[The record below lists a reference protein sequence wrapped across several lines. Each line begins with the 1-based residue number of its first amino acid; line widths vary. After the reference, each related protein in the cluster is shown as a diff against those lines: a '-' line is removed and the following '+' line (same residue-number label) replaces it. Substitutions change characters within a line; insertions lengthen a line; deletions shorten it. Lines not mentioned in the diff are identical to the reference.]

1 VNLKRQLNLGLAVL
15 GAACISAMVI
25 LQVPER
31 TPIAGSA
38 LKVLAGKGHGSAVH
52 LGKGV
57 ILTAAH
63 VVATAEKVEIRT
75 DRGVTVS
82 AEILWL
88 HSGLDVAL
96 LRAESPLSA
105 AASHVSCAP
114 VEIGERVEL
123 IGNPGPFEFV
133 HTRGRV
139 ASAVG
144 TVGPYPVAAVIDV
157 AGGLGM
163 SGGPILNFLGEV
175 RGIMVAIPA
184 SQGSYVAPLAIVV
197 PASAICPLL
206 AK

>member
-1 VNLKRQLNLGLAVL
+1 
-15 GAACISAMVI
+15 MVI

-38 LKVLAGKGHGSAVH
+38 LKVLVGKGHGSAVH

-63 VVATAEKVEIRT
+63 VVAAAEKVEVKT
-75 DRGVTVS
+75 ERGAIVS
-82 AEILWL
+82 AEILWR
-88 HSGLDVAL
+88 HFGLDVAL

-114 VEIGERVEL
+114 VEIGERVRL
-123 IGNPGPFEFV
+123 VGNPGPFDFV
-133 HTRGRV
+133 HTWGRI

-144 TVGPYPVAAVIDV
+144 TIGPYPIAAMVDT